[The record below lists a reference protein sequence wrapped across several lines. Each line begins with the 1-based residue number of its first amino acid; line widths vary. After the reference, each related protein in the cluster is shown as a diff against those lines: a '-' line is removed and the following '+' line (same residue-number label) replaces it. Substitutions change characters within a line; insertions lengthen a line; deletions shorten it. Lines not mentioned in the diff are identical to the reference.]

1 MRLWHKLV
9 WRKLARHAREDSEL
23 DEELR
28 FHLQEEAQLR
38 MDRGQSP
45 EDARR
50 WARRDFGNVTRTK
63 EVTREM
69 WTFSALDRAAQDIR
83 YAARMFRKNPAFT
96 ALALASL
103 TLGIGATTAIFSVVN
118 SVLLRPLPFRD
129 PDQLVMVWERPPET
143 GHNNVVQTQNFL
155 DWRARNRSF
164 ENMAAVFQISTISK
178 ARARRYSCPGC
189 ASRRGSSIFSA

>member
-1 MRLWHKLV
+1 MRLWRRPV
-9 WRKLARHAREDSEL
+9 WNRTIWRNLTRRAREDREL

-28 FHLQEEAQLR
+28 FHLQQEAQLR

-50 WARRDFGNVTRTK
+50 WARRDFGNVTRTR

-69 WTFSALDRAAQDIR
+69 WTWSALDRAAQDIR

-118 SVLLRPLPFRD
+118 SV
-129 PDQLVMVWERPPET
+129 
-143 GHNNVVQTQNFL
+143 
-155 DWRARNRSF
+155 
-164 ENMAAVFQISTISK
+164 
-178 ARARRYSCPGC
+178 
-189 ASRRGSSIFSA
+189 